1 MAIVGPLNPDHP
13 GRLMLIFA
21 LSVGLPGL
29 VLSYFAFRSVRS
41 ESMAEQAHFQQRC
54 ESVAGVLYGE
64 VQTRFEELEGTLAR
78 GIDQG
83 ADAWYREPEAPVDR
97 LLEQVEELE
106 GILILDEAGRLVY
119 PVDRAR
125 SLAAERDLLGVEEDL
140 LSVMGRRFQTALE
153 VELIQGDYVR
163 AASLYQAAL
172 PTIPGYRGQLIARNA
187 RARCLFKA
195 GKSAEALRMYRD
207 LAAEASSHRDLNGFP
222 LGMLAAYQVAQCQ
235 LATGDAP
242 GPAGRLREL
251 QRARTASRWCYG
263 GVGAAVLSAKV
274 LAQLGDDSIR
284 RELPGHQQPDLQT
297 ARSNLEG
304 RRDRQ
309 GTESRVL
316 ALIPAIAATPPDSSR
331 FSGRF
336 VYQRVRRTEDPF
348 LFARTT
354 WRGPGEQRTL
364 LFHLDED
371 RLLTGLHQRLD
382 GIQQANPELAVSLG
396 SVTSGPAPLSAPAEG
411 VVYPL
416 EPWLPGRTVVV
427 SRGDPTSVSATLA
440 SGRRWRILTVV
451 AFTMLIALGLGM
463 SYRAV
468 RREMEIARMRTD
480 FVSNVSHELRTPLAT
495 IRISAEMLSLGMV
508 PPGAKQQEYHDTIL
522 SETERLSRLI
532 DNVLDFARIEQGR
545 KKYRFR
551 EGSVIELFVEV
562 QRVTQDFLNSGGFQL
577 DVEVQRDLPRLEFD
591 QDALVQAVLNLV
603 SNAVQY
609 TSSEDPERRVITLSA
624 YRERDTIVFAVQDRG
639 DGLDPSDQKR
649 VFDKFVRG
657 GDPLTRT
664 VRGTG
669 LGLSIVQHIAEAHGG
684 EVGLTSEKGVGSTF
698 QLSIPL
704 EARGSG

>member
-1 MAIVGPLNPDHP
+1 MAIVGPLNPDRP

-64 VQTRFEELEGTLAR
+64 VQTRFEELEGVLGQ

-83 ADAWYREPEAPVDR
+83 ADAWYREPAGPVDR
-97 LLEQVEELE
+97 VLEQVQGLE
-106 GILILDEAGRLVY
+106 GVLILDEGGRLLY

-125 SLAAERDLLGVEEDL
+125 SLAGERDLLGIEEDL

-153 VELIQGDYVR
+153 VELTQRDPIR

-195 GKSAEALRMYRD
+195 GKATDALRMYRD
-207 LAAEASSHRDLNGFP
+207 LAAEAGNHRDLNGFP
-222 LGMLAAYQVAQCQ
+222 LDILAAYQVAQCQ
-235 LATGDAP
+235 LATGDK
-242 GPAGRLREL
+242 AGAAASLRAL
-251 QRARTASRWCYG
+251 LLDLTGSRWSYG
-263 GVGAAVLSAKV
+263 GVAESVLSAKV
-274 LAQLGDDSIR
+274 LAQLGDNAIR
-284 RELPGHQQPDLQT
+284 RELPGGQQPDLDT
-297 ARSNLEG
+297 ARRNLEN
-304 RRDRQ
+304 RREQ
-309 GTESRVL
+309 QSTESRVL
-316 ALIPAIAATPPDSSR
+316 ALIPAIASTPPDSSR
-331 FSGRF
+331 LSGRF
-336 VYQRVRRTEDPF
+336 VYQRVRRSEEPF

-371 RLLTGLHQRLD
+371 RLLAGLHQRLD
-382 GIQQANPELAVSLG
+382 GIQQANPELSIALG
-396 SVTSGPAPLSAPAEG
+396 NVTSGPSPLSAPAEG

-551 EGSVIELFVEV
+551 EGSVVDLFVEV
-562 QRVTQDFLNSGGFQL
+562 QRVTQDFLNSAGFQL
-577 DVEVQRDLPRLEFD
+577 DVEIQRDLPRLEFD
-591 QDALVQAVLNLV
+591 QDALVQALLNLV
-603 SNAVQY
+603 TNAVQY
-609 TSSEDPERRVITLSA
+609 TSSEDPERRIITLSA
-624 YRERDTIVFAVQDRG
+624 YQERDTIVLAVRDRG
-639 DGLDPSDQKR
+639 DGLDPQDQKR

-698 QLSIPL
+698 QLSIPW
-704 EARGSG
+704 ETRGTG